1 MLGIIFGL
9 VAVGFTIAWVCDVN
23 AEARM
28 IQAEMDRFNSRMQMD
43 MERIKKYL

>member
-1 MLGIIFGL
+1 MFGIIFGL
-9 VAVGFTIAWVCDVN
+9 VAVGFTMAWVCNVN

-28 IQAEMDRFNSRMQMD
+28 IEAEMNRFNSRMQMD

>member
-9 VAVGFTIAWVCDVN
+9 VAIGFTMAWICDVN

-28 IQAEMDRFNSRMQMD
+28 IEAKMDRFNRQVQMD

>member
-1 MLGIIFGL
+1 MFGIIFGL
-9 VAVGFTIAWVCDVN
+9 IAVGFTMAWVCDVN

-28 IQAEMDRFNSRMQMD
+28 IEAEIDRFNRQVQMD

>member
-9 VAVGFTIAWVCDVN
+9 VAIGFTMAWICDVN

-28 IQAEMDRFNSRMQMD
+28 IEAEMNRFNAQMQMD

>member
-28 IQAEMDRFNSRMQMD
+28 IQAEMDRFNSKMQMD